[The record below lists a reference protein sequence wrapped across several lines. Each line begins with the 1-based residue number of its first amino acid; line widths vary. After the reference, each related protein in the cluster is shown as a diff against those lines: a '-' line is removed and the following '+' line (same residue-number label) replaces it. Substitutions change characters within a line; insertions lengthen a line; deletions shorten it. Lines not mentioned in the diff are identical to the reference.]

1 MLEVSESALKE
12 LDEYFA
18 DKDKA
23 PIRVYLA
30 PGGCSGPR
38 LALALDEP
46 GDDDEVFKKTQ
57 YTFCMNKELLE
68 KTGDVKIDLSYMG
81 FSVESANPIGGGGGC
96 AGCASAGGCGGGE
109 EQ

>member
-18 DKDKA
+18 DKEKA

-38 LALALDEP
+38 LALALDDP
-46 GDDDEVFKKTQ
+46 GEDDQVFTQ
-57 YTFCMNKELLE
+57 PNYTFCISKELLE
-68 KTGDVKIDLSYMG
+68 LTGAVKIDLSYMG

-96 AGCASAGGCGGGE
+96 SGCAGSCGGAE
-109 EQ
+109 H

>member
-12 LDEYFA
+12 LDEYFV
-18 DKDKA
+18 DKEKA
-23 PIRVYLA
+23 PIRIYLA

-46 GDDDEVFKKTQ
+46 GDGDEVFAQ
-57 YTFCMNKELLE
+57 VNHTFCMNKDLLE
-68 KTGDVKIDLSYMG
+68 KTGAVKIDLSYMG

-96 AGCASAGGCGGGE
+96 AGCASSGGCGGD